1 MPIHLFVKW
10 PVFTI
15 YIVIFLCYCIL
26 CEISCSQAEV
36 DDDTSGNVACNMSND
51 GHHVVDSSMLSVRQV
66 SYFIKALWNILFTF
80 YLDKIR
86 VIKGLLKEWLFAV

>member
-1 MPIHLFVKW
+1 LPENL
-10 PVFTI
+10 
-15 YIVIFLCYCIL
+15 
-26 CEISCSQAEV
+26 CSQTEV
-36 DDDTSGNVACNMSND
+36 DDDTRGNVACDVSND

-86 VIKGLLKEWLFAV
+86 VIKGLLKEWLFTV